1 MTFKEL
7 LNSVTFEEVAKQLE
21 KQDPNMQYHLIWYNL
36 FFDKLRQ
43 MEPTCWQYAESDAYR
58 ITKDRFHSCIVNYSM
73 EDDVLV
79 QSLMKWIA
87 PTSTEER
94 CKHSLAKNIVL
105 DPDVNVSNVELAA
118 HLLRHIEIMSH
129 RKELPVELIDNFDD
143 IYFNYRSCKQWS
155 DELFPIIRRKG
166 GHIPS
171 FRELKPS
178 KKRELIRESKS
189 FSIYCEKPMN
199 KIKKKKRF
207 RRELMTNYYS
217 HMNYI
222 SSFIVKAIPAL
233 GDERNNVSIEKLCE
247 MFLSDK
253 FYSPDEITSC
263 TDNDT
268 NGANYLYEL
277 VKKYIVHRLDRMFI
291 ILETGE
297 WHKVLTEDEKKLC
310 EILIGE
316 CKSSDILLATNPSL
330 GRQIRICYA
339 TYSY

>member
-7 LNSVTFEEVAKQLE
+7 LNSVTFDEVATQLE
-21 KQDPNMQYHLIWYNL
+21 RQDPNMQYYLIWYNL

-43 MEPTCWQYAESDAYR
+43 MESTCWQYAESDAYK
-58 ITKDRFHSCIVNYSM
+58 IAKDRYHSCIVNNSM
-73 EDDVLV
+73 EDDILV
-79 QSLMKWIA
+79 QSLIRGIT
-87 PTSTEER
+87 PTSAEER
-94 CKHSLAKNIVL
+94 CKHSLAKNIIL
-105 DPDVNVSNVELAA
+105 DPDIKASNAELAA
-118 HLLRHIEIMSH
+118 HLLRHIKIMSQ
-129 RKELPVELIDNFDD
+129 RKELPMELIDIFDD
-143 IYFNYRSCKQWS
+143 IYFNYISCKQWS

-166 GHIPS
+166 GYIPS

-178 KKRELIRESKS
+178 KKRDLIRESEN

-199 KIKKKKRF
+199 NIKKKKRF
-207 RRELMTNYYS
+207 RREVMTNYYS

-222 SSFIVKAIPAL
+222 SSFIVEAIPAL
-233 GDERNNVSIEKLCE
+233 GDERNNVSIKKLCE
-247 MFLSDK
+247 IYQSEK
-253 FYSPDEITSC
+253 FYFPDEIITC
-263 TDNDT
+263 TDDNT
-268 NGANYLYEL
+268 NGTKYLSEL
-277 VKKYIVHRLDRMFI
+277 VKKYVLHRLDRMFI

-316 CKSSDILLATNPSL
+316 CKAGDILLATNPSL